1 MCVCD
6 VTLRVL
12 KVVSPQGS
20 DFVLTAH
27 IPHGETDV
35 LVLHRLDV
43 KPCRLKTPF
52 FKNVCLF
59 VLLGNIY

>member
-1 MCVCD
+1 MLEGKRLQKQQLLSAPFWFVEKVC
-6 VTLRVL
+6 VTLCVL

-27 IPHGETDV
+27 IPHCETDV

-43 KPCRLKTPF
+43 KS
-52 FKNVCLF
+52 
-59 VLLGNIY
+59 